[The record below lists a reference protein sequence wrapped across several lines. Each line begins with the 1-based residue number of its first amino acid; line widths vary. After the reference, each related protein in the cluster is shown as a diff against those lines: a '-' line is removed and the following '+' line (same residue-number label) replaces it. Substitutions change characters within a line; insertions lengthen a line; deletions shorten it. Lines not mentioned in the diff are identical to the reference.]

1 MVTRARQ
8 RRVLFSER
16 RIFSTKVGGD
26 VVGEGLLWVG
36 CWLVSGCLE
45 RSWLGNRGVVEE
57 ALLVWIGDEDCRGCI
72 VKLRLGFGSVPD

>member
-1 MVTRARQ
+1 M
-8 RRVLFSER
+8 
-16 RIFSTKVGGD
+16 
-26 VVGEGLLWVG
+26 GEGLLWVG